1 MEVELSSVTTARVSA
16 TGGAP
21 HDTGRQPG
29 AEPDQ
34 VPEEPHSLRRADGL
48 HRETGEYCEQTGVWV
63 AKNAC
68 MKQETSHSSSNEEKV
83 SNNPSFPGF
92 QDVSVV

>member
-1 MEVELSSVTTARVSA
+1 MDEELSSVTTARVSA

-48 HRETGEYCEQTGVWV
+48 HRDGWV
-63 AKNAC
+63 SIASRRGSGSPKMLAC
-68 MKQETSHSSSNEEKV
+68 NKKRVTLLVMKKR
-83 SNNPSFPGF
+83 F
-92 QDVSVV
+92 QIILLFLAFKMYL

>member
-1 MEVELSSVTTARVSA
+1 MEEELSSVTTARVSG

-34 VPEEPHSLRRADGL
+34 VPEEPHSLHRADGL
-48 HRETGEYCEQTGVWV
+48 VL
-63 AKNAC
+63 
-68 MKQETSHSSSNEEKV
+68 
-83 SNNPSFPGF
+83 
-92 QDVSVV
+92 

>member
-1 MEVELSSVTTARVSA
+1 MEEELSSVTTARVSG

-48 HRETGEYCEQTGVWV
+48 HRERR
-63 AKNAC
+63 
-68 MKQETSHSSSNEEKV
+68 V
-83 SNNPSFPGF
+83 SISE
-92 QDVSVV
+92 

>member
-1 MEVELSSVTTARVSA
+1 MRSPVSLKPGMQEYDARERQVEEELSSVTTARVSG

-48 HRETGEYCEQTGVWV
+48 HRERRV
-63 AKNAC
+63 
-68 MKQETSHSSSNEEKV
+68 SISSRRSLGCQKCYKKRV
-83 SNNPSFPGF
+83 TIL
-92 QDVSVV
+92 